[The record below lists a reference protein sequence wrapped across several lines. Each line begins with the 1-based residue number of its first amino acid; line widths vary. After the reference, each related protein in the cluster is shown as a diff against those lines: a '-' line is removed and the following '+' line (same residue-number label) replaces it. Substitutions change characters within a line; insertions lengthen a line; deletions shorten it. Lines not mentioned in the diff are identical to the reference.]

1 MFSVGIFERTTLV
14 NLSLIKMRGVVVVF
28 RMDNPEKLATSDA
41 LAKIT
46 AQKTKKMSNRTPPKT
61 GGPSHLRRAS
71 IPSIL

>member
-1 MFSVGIFERTTLV
+1 LTNNKDTGKKV
-14 NLSLIKMRGVVVVF
+14 NKLYRKPKGQS
-28 RMDNPEKLATSDA
+28 RMDNPEKLATSGA

-61 GGPSHLRRAS
+61 GGSSHLRRAS

>member
-1 MFSVGIFERTTLV
+1 
-14 NLSLIKMRGVVVVF
+14 
-28 RMDNPEKLATSDA
+28 MDNPEKLATSDA

-61 GGPSHLRRAS
+61 GGPSHLGKAN